1 MVLVNQMQ
9 VQSAV
14 RGASWSTRGPA
25 EEWRL
30 WKSEQLAL
38 LGADPSYQEG
48 PVRLSASLSSRDNDM
63 PDCFQVMTGRRLGH
77 LRKAEDSW
85 GLE

>member
-9 VQSAV
+9 AQSAV
-14 RGASWSTRGPA
+14 RGASWSTRGLG

-30 WKSEQLAL
+30 WKREQLAL
-38 LGADPSYQEG
+38 LRADPSYQEG
-48 PVRLSASLSSRDNDM
+48 QVRLSASLSSRDNDM
-63 PDCFQVMTGRRLGH
+63 PGCFQVMTGRRLGH
-77 LRKAEDSW
+77 VRKAEDSW